1 MFENPFGTNLQDL
14 QTTYLQQMQTM
25 QAMQQQKQASV
36 PVLEEINK
44 IVSSMSSEEQAVM
57 AESREY
63 QLAKQTYEAG
73 FLGYLG
79 SKFAVE
85 YVTTPDG
92 KIAAN
97 NLLTTIKQQKER
109 VNEGLRAKQQ
119 KIDKLLNLLEND
131 PDLKKKYEEMLT
143 NTSN

>member
-25 QAMQQQKQASV
+25 QAMQQQKQAS
-36 PVLEEINK
+36 EEINK

-143 NTSN
+143 NNQ

>member
-109 VNEGLRAKQQ
+109 VNEG
-119 KIDKLLNLLEND
+119 
-131 PDLKKKYEEMLT
+131 
-143 NTSN
+143 

>member
-1 MFENPFGTNLQDL
+1 M
-14 QTTYLQQMQTM
+14 
-25 QAMQQQKQASV
+25 
-36 PVLEEINK
+36 
-44 IVSSMSSEEQAVM
+44 
-57 AESREY
+57 
-63 QLAKQTYEAG
+63 
-73 FLGYLG
+73 
-79 SKFAVE
+79 E

-143 NTSN
+143 NNQ

>member
-119 KIDKLLNLLEND
+119 KNWQVAKFTRKWPRPQEKIWGDAYK
-131 PDLKKKYEEMLT
+131 
-143 NTSN
+143 

>member
-85 YVTTPDG
+85 YVTTPDR

-97 NLLTTIKQQKER
+97 KLLTTKKKKKER

-143 NTSN
+143 NNQ

>member
-92 KIAAN
+92 KIAAE
-97 NLLTTIKQQKER
+97 NLLSAINKSKEKIAIELKKKQE
-109 VNEGLRAKQQ
+109 
-119 KIDKLLNLLEND
+119 KLDTMLNLLE
-131 PDLKKKYEEMLT
+131 KMTQK
-143 NTSN
+143 